1 MKTTASIISGQ
12 QMMSI
17 KVKQG
22 ILFTRQKEGI
32 YFYSL
37 LLNGHITGKNLL
49 KLEVKAK
56 TT

>member
-22 ILFTRQKEGI
+22 ILFTRQKAGI

-37 LLNGHITGKNLL
+37 LLN
-49 KLEVKAK
+49 
-56 TT
+56 